1 MECKKTGSTQ
11 KNTDIEQYKSIYE
24 DYLNQPNG
32 DLDDYIF
39 GAEPEAKKHSEK

>member
-1 MECKKTGSTQ
+1 MESKK
-11 KNTDIEQYKSIYE
+11 KDCNEKIIVPEKYECIYE

-39 GAEPEAKKHSEK
+39 GAEIEHKKHSEK